1 VTQEELKELGITEDE
16 LNDLVKEMRQRLESG
31 RLKLIAGDMPKNWKA
46 QMLAIRFRRSTG
58 RTIVASVSPEIA
70 RVIHRTVLAA
80 RHVEAQVDRLPL
92 AGGSPHP
99 ANKL

>member
-1 VTQEELKELGITEDE
+1 MTAQELKELGISEDE
-16 LNDLVKEMRQRLESG
+16 LNDLVKEMKARLESG
-31 RLKLIAGDMPKNWKA
+31 RLKIIAGDMPVDWKR
-46 QMLAIRFRRSTG
+46 QMTAIRFRRSTG
-58 RTIVASVSPEIA
+58 KTIAASVSPEIA
-70 RVIHRTVLAA
+70 RVIQRTVLAA